1 MRFNVTSLNF
11 SKSIAELIKTKKGF
25 DIKIL
30 DLRKLSSIADFF
42 VICSADS
49 ERQVKAI
56 ADEIEDKL
64 SEQRIKCSNR
74 EGYETMN
81 WILLDYFDVIVHVF
95 KTEARN
101 YYNLEKFW
109 GDAPVIEIKDE
120 IENPAKLKTKP
131 KSTKMTG
138 RNN

>member
-1 MRFNVTSLNF
+1 MTSLNF
-11 SKSIAELIKTKKGF
+11 AKTIAELIKNKKGF
-25 DIKIL
+25 EIKIL
-30 DLRKLSSIADFF
+30 DLRKLSTIADFF

-81 WILLDYFDVIVHVF
+81 WVLLDYFDVIVHVF

-109 GDAPVIEIKDE
+109 GDAPVIEVKDD
-120 IENPAKLKTKP
+120 IESPNKP
-131 KSTKMTG
+131 KSKTKTTKTTRRG
-138 RNN
+138 N

>member
-1 MRFNVTSLNF
+1 MTSLNF
-11 SKSIAELIKTKKGF
+11 AKLIADLIQNKKGY

-30 DLRKLSSIADFF
+30 DLRKLSTIADFF

-56 ADEIEDKL
+56 ADEVDEKL

-95 KTEARN
+95 KSEARS

-109 GDAPVIEIKDE
+109 GDAPVIEIKDGV
-120 IENPAKLKTKP
+120 KLKATA
-131 KSTKMTG
+131 KSKSK
-138 RNN
+138 NKKADLE

>member
-1 MRFNVTSLNF
+1 VTSLNF
-11 SKSIAELIKTKKGF
+11 ANIIADLIKNKKGY

-30 DLRKLSSIADFF
+30 DLRKLSTIADFF

-49 ERQVKAI
+49 DRQVKAI

-95 KTEARN
+95 KNEARN

-109 GDAPVIEIKDE
+109 GDAPVIEVGDDTEK
-120 IENPAKLKTKP
+120 KP
-131 KSTKMTG
+131 KKSVKSKSTKST
-138 RNN
+138 RRSN

>member
-1 MRFNVTSLNF
+1 MTSLNF
-11 SKSIAELIKTKKGF
+11 ANIIADLIKNKKGYN
-25 DIKIL
+25 IIIL
-30 DLRKLSSIADFF
+30 DLRKLSTIADFF

-81 WILLDYFDVIVHVF
+81 WILLDYFDVIVHIL
-95 KTEARN
+95 KM
-101 YYNLEKFW
+101 KH
-109 GDAPVIEIKDE
+109 VIIITWK
-120 IENPAKLKTKP
+120 NSGAMHQLLKLVMKLKRHQ
-131 KSTKMTG
+131 
-138 RNN
+138 RNL

>member
-1 MRFNVTSLNF
+1 MTSLNF
-11 SKSIAELIKTKKGF
+11 AKLIADLIQNKKGYN
-25 DIKIL
+25 IKIL

-56 ADEIEDKL
+56 ADEVDEKL

-95 KTEARN
+95 KSEARS

-109 GDAPVIEIKDE
+109 GDAPVIEIKED
-120 IENPAKLKTKP
+120 IKP
-131 KSTKMTG
+131 KIASKPKMK
-138 RNN
+138 NKKADLE

>member
-1 MRFNVTSLNF
+1 MTSLNF
-11 SKSIAELIKTKKGF
+11 AKLIAELVKNKKGY
-25 DIKIL
+25 DIKLL

-56 ADEIEDKL
+56 ADEVDDKL

-81 WILLDYFDVIVHVF
+81 WILLDYFDVILHVF
-95 KTEARN
+95 KSEARN

-109 GDAPVIEIKDE
+109 GDAPVIEVKDE
-120 IENPAKLKTKP
+120 EVPVKSPKTKTK
-131 KSTKMTG
+131 KSVTE
-138 RNN
+138 R

>member
-1 MRFNVTSLNF
+1 MTSLNF
-11 SKSIAELIKTKKGF
+11 ANIIADLIKNKKGY

-30 DLRKLSSIADFF
+30 DLRKLSTIADFF

-49 ERQVKAI
+49 DRQVKAI

-95 KTEARN
+95 KNEARN

-109 GDAPVIEIKDE
+109 GDAPVIEVGDDTEK
-120 IENPAKLKTKP
+120 KP
-131 KSTKMTG
+131 KKSVKSKSTKST
-138 RNN
+138 RRSN